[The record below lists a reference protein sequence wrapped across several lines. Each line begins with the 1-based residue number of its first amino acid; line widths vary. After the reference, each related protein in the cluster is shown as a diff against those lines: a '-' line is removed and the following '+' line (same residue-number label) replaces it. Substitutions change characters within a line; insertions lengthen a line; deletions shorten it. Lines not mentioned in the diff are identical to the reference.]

1 MVDPRNRNLIV
12 AMIDDSIAECE
23 KEAEMMRHDNN
34 SLNDQG
40 VLSLVHRILHE
51 KFRKILDSENQFHGA

>member
-1 MVDPRNRNLIV
+1 
-12 AMIDDSIAECE
+12 MIDDSIAECE